1 MPRPPKRP
9 ISPSETTDSPGLP
22 RGFARQLLDSID
34 IGVAHLS
41 AEGAILYCN
50 PRFRELLGPQKFHEL
65 VDLNSLKNIVSA
77 ASWPNLNLALRNAR
91 HSREEGQLEIESPEG
106 TRIVRLVLS
115 PVIASGGDTLQAVA
129 IDTTDL
135 VVANNVIRQRDDS
148 LQSLTARILQ
158 VQDQERRRIARDLH
172 DVTGQELVGISMAL
186 SSLSRLVK
194 LPGTDL
200 QKEIADCLR
209 FVRKVEDDIRTLSY
223 VLHPPLLD
231 ELGLASAL
239 SWYVEGFKK
248 RASLNVE
255 LDMPAD
261 IPRLPIERE
270 TALFRVVQE
279 GLTNVL
285 RHSRSPNACLRV
297 TIEGQQLVLS
307 IEDEGARVA
316 PPKLQ
321 AANDARPEFG
331 VGIPGMRE
339 RLKQFGGSLEL
350 RSTASGTQ
358 LIARVPISAA
368 AQPPAVPG
376 ALPHGVPNEDKPFVH
391 SPTERVAAPP
401 ARNGRARI
409 LIADDHEVARRGI
422 RDLIAN
428 HGDLEVC
435 GEARDGLEAVAKARE
450 LQPDLIILDLSM
462 PKVGGLSAAQHIR
475 ERGLSP
481 KILIFSS
488 HSYSSLE
495 RLVRNAGC
503 EGYVEKSN
511 AGEDLIQGIRALLR
525 GDTFYNSQ
533 AIPRRESP
541 VAEKRSK
548 KARASGA

>member
-1 MPRPPKRP
+1 MPRPPKRS
-9 ISPSETTDSPGLP
+9 ISTSETTDSPGLP

-41 AEGAILYCN
+41 ADGAILYCN
-50 PRFRELLGPQKFHEL
+50 PRFYELLGPQKFHKL
-65 VDLNSLKNIVSA
+65 VDLNSLKKIVSA

-115 PVIASGGDTLQAVA
+115 PVNASGGDTLQAIAV
-129 IDTTDL
+129 DTTDL
-135 VVANNVIRQRDDS
+135 VVANNVIRERDDS

-172 DVTGQELVGISMAL
+172 DVTGQDLVGISMAL

-209 FVRKVEDDIRTLSY
+209 YVRKVEDDIRTLSY

-239 SWYVEGFKK
+239 SWYAEGFKK

-261 IPRLPIERE
+261 IPRLPFERE

-297 TIEGQQLVLS
+297 AIEGQHLVLS

-321 AANDARPEFG
+321 AAHNDRPEFG

-350 RSTASGTQ
+350 RSTSSGTQ

-368 AQPPAVPG
+368 AQPAAVPG
-376 ALPHGVPNEDKPFVH
+376 ALPNENKPFVH
-391 SPTERVAAPP
+391 SPTEQVAAPP
-401 ARNGRARI
+401 APNGRTRI

-428 HGDLEVC
+428 HADLEVC
-435 GEARDGLEAVAKARE
+435 GEARDGLEAVAKTRE
-450 LQPDLIILDLSM
+450 LHPDLIILDLSM
-462 PKVGGLSAAQHIR
+462 PKVGGLTAAQHIR
-475 ERGLSP
+475 ERGLTA

-495 RLVRNAGC
+495 RLVRDAGC

-541 VAEKRSK
+541 LAEKRLK